1 MTTFPIHT
9 LSSAPEPSK
18 PALQQLQDG
27 FGFIPNVAG
36 AIASSPVLMKA
47 FVPERLMTDAAMQTA
62 ERIVTVWPQI
72 REDLVMSTFPMA
84 AQCGQRRE
92 P

>member
-9 LSSAPEPSK
+9 LSSAPPASK

-36 AIASSPVLMKA
+36 AIANSPVLMK
-47 FVPERLMTDAAMQTA
+47 TD
-62 ERIVTVWPQI
+62 RKSVV
-72 REDLVMSTFPMA
+72 
-84 AQCGQRRE
+84 
-92 P
+92 